1 MRRPLE
7 FDNKGE
13 PGLCFGCGPDNA
25 EGLGLSFFETDDGVE
40 TEYTVAE
47 RHAGA
52 PGVVHGGILA
62 TLLDEV
68 LCMTAYAKAGSPVV
82 TGELTVRYL
91 EPSPTGERLVVQ
103 GELGEHK
110 GRSVLIQGRVRHAED
125 GRELARA
132 HGRFFFSDPVVGR
145 GELDFLLEAAPAS
158 VPEVSSR

>member
-1 MRRPLE
+1 MRRLLE

-13 PGLCFGCGPDNA
+13 PGFCFGCGPDNP

-40 TEYTVAE
+40 AEYTVAE
-47 RHAGA
+47 RYAGA

-91 EPSPTGERLVVQ
+91 EPSPTGSRLLVQ
-103 GELGEHK
+103 AELGEHK
-110 GRSVLIQGRVRHAED
+110 GRSVFIEGRVRHGDD

-132 HGRFFFSDPVVGR
+132 HGRFFFTGTED
-145 GELDFLLEAAPAS
+145 
-158 VPEVSSR
+158 